1 MAQVIE
7 HVEEAPITGDEV
19 TEAVTAHEA
28 TPAAEEGLLASLGLN
43 GQQFVSQLFNFAVVI
58 AIVWF
63 LILRPLTKK
72 LDERRKIIDES
83 LDKAKEV
90 ETNLLMSEQKFNE
103 KIEEAKNESNAL
115 IQKAHDEAEKM
126 GNDMKEK
133 TKKELADLIEK
144 AKKSVA
150 NEKEEMKAEIKKETA
165 ELVVLVVEKLLSQK
179 LDGKADEKFIQDIL
193 KSVK

>member
-1 MAQVIE
+1 MANVIE
-7 HVEEAPITGDEV
+7 HLEEPVIADETTEGV
-19 TEAVTAHEA
+19 TSHETTAA
-28 TPAAEEGLLASLGLN
+28 SDEGLLASLGLN
-43 GQQFVSQLFNFAVVI
+43 GQQFISQLFNFALVI

-103 KIEEAKNESNAL
+103 KIQEAKNESNIL

-150 NEKEEMKAEIKKETA
+150 AEKEEMKVEIKKETA
-165 ELVVLVVEKLLSQK
+165 ELVVLVVEKLLNQK
-179 LDGKADEKFIQDIL
+179 LDGKSDEKFIQDIL